1 MANEEEVLLLPCL
14 PLVNRAGENLEPGL
28 WNFKVESPR
37 ASSAVMNHILP
48 HASDHAAADQ
58 NTEQDSDLPPAMIDY
73 IHPGSE
79 CLCC

>member
-1 MANEEEVLLLPCL
+1 MKGEEEVLLLPGL

-37 ASSAVMNHILP
+37 ASSAVMKQILP
-48 HASDHAAADQ
+48 RTSGHADVEQ